1 MRNDYTS
8 GKNKSIVKNFN
19 KGYFYCFINY
29 HTNILYTHFKEINDL
44 IKKSSNIIL
53 TTHVVPD
60 GDAIGSV
67 MAFAGYLK
75 QKGKDPVIIN
85 HSATPDNLK
94 FLDRKNTIRVFSKE
108 QQKNEKLL
116 LDADVIFILDTND
129 FARTKSMEPYIINSP
144 AKKVCIDHHMGL
156 KPKNFDYVITNTV
169 YPATCQILYE
179 FIKDDDEKYLTKE
192 VSSALYVGIMTD
204 TGSFRH
210 PRTGSDVFMVCAELI
225 NDGADPVKLYEEIY
239 GNTTNENLQLM
250 AKFISGLEFY
260 TDNKVVLGTVTQ
272 KDFKA
277 FGLDIDHVEG
287 FTSLIMNIKG
297 VKLGIILV
305 ELKDNIK
312 VSFRSKG
319 NIAVNKLAMEFKGG
333 GHKNAAGAN
342 VKGST
347 IRELKEQILK
357 KAENY
362 IG

>member
-1 MRNDYTS
+1 
-8 GKNKSIVKNFN
+8 
-19 KGYFYCFINY
+19 
-29 HTNILYTHFKEINDL
+29 LYTHFKEINDL
-44 IKKSSNIIL
+44 IKKSKNIIL

-85 HSATPDNLK
+85 HSITPDNLK
-94 FLDRKNTIRVFSKE
+94 FLDKKNTIRVFAKDQE
-108 QQKNEKLL
+108 KNEKLISE
-116 LDADVIFILDTND
+116 ADVIFILDTND
-129 FARTKSMEPYIINSP
+129 FSRTKSLEHYLINSP

-156 KPKNFDYVITNTV
+156 KPKMFDFVITNTV

-179 FIKDDDEKYLTKE
+179 YIKDDDEKYLTKE

-210 PRTGSDVFMVCAELI
+210 PRTGSDVFMVCADLI

-239 GNTTNENLQLM
+239 GNTTKENLLLM
-250 AKFISGLEFY
+250 ARFISGLEFY
-260 TDNKVVLGTVTQ
+260 SGNKVVLGTVTQ
-272 KDFKA
+272 KDFKT

-297 VKLGIILV
+297 IKLGIILV

-312 VSFRSKG
+312 ISFRSKG
-319 NIAVNKLAMEFKGG
+319 NIPANKLAAEFNGG

-342 VKGST
+342 VKGSS
-347 IRELKEQILK
+347 IPELKEQILIK
-357 KAENY
+357 TENY
-362 IG
+362 ID

>member
-1 MRNDYTS
+1 M
-8 GKNKSIVKNFN
+8 
-19 KGYFYCFINY
+19 
-29 HTNILYTHFKEINDL
+29 YTHFKEINDL

-94 FLDRKNTIRVFSKE
+94 FLDKKNTIRVFSKE

-156 KPKNFDYVITNTV
+156 KPKIFDYVITNTV

-239 GNTTNENLQLM
+239 GNTSNENLQLM

-260 TDNKVVLGTVTQ
+260 KDNKVVLGTVTQ

-342 VKGST
+342 VKGSS

>member
-1 MRNDYTS
+1 M
-8 GKNKSIVKNFN
+8 
-19 KGYFYCFINY
+19 
-29 HTNILYTHFKEINDL
+29 YTHFKEINDL

-94 FLDRKNTIRVFSKE
+94 FLDKKNTIRVFSKE

-156 KPKNFDYVITNTV
+156 KPKIFDYVITNTV

-239 GNTTNENLQLM
+239 GNTSNENLQLM

-260 TDNKVVLGTVTQ
+260 KDNKVVLGTVTQ

>member
-1 MRNDYTS
+1 M
-8 GKNKSIVKNFN
+8 
-19 KGYFYCFINY
+19 
-29 HTNILYTHFKEINDL
+29 YTHFKEINDL

-94 FLDRKNTIRVFSKE
+94 FLDKKNTIRVFSKE

-156 KPKNFDYVITNTV
+156 KPKIFDYVITNTV

-239 GNTTNENLQLM
+239 GNTSNENLQLM

-342 VKGST
+342 VKGSS

>member
-1 MRNDYTS
+1 MLNDYQS
-8 GKNKSIVKNFN
+8 GTNKSIVKNFN

-29 HTNILYTHFKEINDL
+29 PTNILYTHFKEINDL

-94 FLDRKNTIRVFSKE
+94 FLDKKNTIRVFSKE

-156 KPKNFDYVITNTV
+156 KPKIFDYVITNTV

-239 GNTTNENLQLM
+239 GNTSNENLQLM

-260 TDNKVVLGTVTQ
+260 KDNKVVLGTVTQ

>member
-1 MRNDYTS
+1 M
-8 GKNKSIVKNFN
+8 
-19 KGYFYCFINY
+19 
-29 HTNILYTHFKEINDL
+29 YTHFKEINDL
-44 IKKSSNIIL
+44 IKKSSNIVL

-85 HSATPDNLK
+85 HSVTPDNLK
-94 FLDRKNTIRVFSKE
+94 FLDKKNTIRVFSKDLK
-108 QQKNEKLL
+108 KNEKLINE
-116 LDADVIFILDTND
+116 ADVIFILDTND
-129 FARTKSMEPYIINSP
+129 FARTKSLEQILLDSP

-156 KPKNFDYVITNTV
+156 KPKMFDYVITNTV

-210 PRTGSDVFMVCAELI
+210 PRTSSDVFMVCAELI

-239 GNTTNENLQLM
+239 GNTTKENLQLM
-250 AKFISGLEFY
+250 ARFISGLEFY
-260 TDNKVVLGTVTQ
+260 SGNKVVLGTVTQ
-272 KDFKA
+272 KDFKT

-287 FTSLIMNIKG
+287 FTSVIMNIKG
-297 VKLGIILV
+297 IKLGIILV

-312 VSFRSKG
+312 ISFRSKG

-342 VKGST
+342 VKDSS

-362 IG
+362 ID